1 MLFVALMWAVYI
13 ARIYYLPN
21 WAFLGIFP
29 RTEIGLLG
37 ILCAPLLH
45 GSPLHLVSNTFPILI
60 LGTTMYFF
68 YPRAADRIFFLSY
81 IGTNI
86 LVWIFARPSIH
97 IGASGVVYGIAF
109 FLFFIGFFR
118 KDFMSIVISLT
129 MAALYGGIIYGIFP
143 GEAYVSWESHFFGA
157 LVGLGC
163 SFYFRR
169 NKK

>member
-1 MLFVALMWAVYI
+1 
-13 ARIYYLPN
+13 
-21 WAFLGIFP
+21 
-29 RTEIGLLG
+29 
-37 ILCAPLLH
+37 
-45 GSPLHLVSNTFPILI
+45 VSNTFPILI